1 MIKRTLS
8 AVIGIPIF
16 IFIVYTGG
24 NLLLLS
30 IITVTMIAIYEYVRI
45 FEKAIGNQ
53 PANKELHYYRIWL
66 WIATLMSYGVFYY
79 TDFEIGFEAPFLF
92 VVLLGVAA
100 IEIIQPSFET
110 KRSREM
116 IYGYIYITVF
126 FRFVYY
132 TAQLENGFLVWFIF
146 IIAWSTDT
154 FAYFTGSLL
163 GRKKLAPSISPKK
176 TVEGA
181 IGGILGSALCTF
193 AYATVFIPQM
203 SSVSIIFGVIGSMVS
218 QTGDLHASIIKRR
231 NGAKDFGNLIPGH
244 GGILDRFDSILFTA
258 PFVYVFY
265 IFLNGMGVI
274 R

>member
-16 IFIVYTGG
+16 VFIVYSGG

-30 IITVTMIAIYEYVRI
+30 LLIVTMIAIDEYVRT
-45 FEKAIGNQ
+45 FEKAMKSEAG
-53 PANKELHYYRIWL
+53 NKELHYCRLWL
-66 WIATLMSYGVFYY
+66 WLATVISYAVFYY
-79 TDFEIGFEAPFLF
+79 SDFKIEFEAPFLF
-92 VVLLGVAA
+92 VVLLGMAF
-100 IEIIQPSFET
+100 IEIIQPSSET
-110 KRSREM
+110 KISREM

-132 TAQLENGFLVWFIF
+132 VAQIENGLLIWLIF

-181 IGGILGSALCTF
+181 IGGILGSAICTF
-193 AYATVFIPQM
+193 AYSAVFIPQM
-203 SSVSIIFGVIGSMVS
+203 SSFSVIFGVVGSMVS
-218 QTGDLHASIIKRR
+218 QMGDLHASVIKRR

-265 IFLNGMGVI
+265 IFLHGIGVI